1 MNKALCLDVC
11 LDAIS
16 AVSTGESINKQAI
29 QLALA
34 PTTGTTFGS
43 VCSVTPVKTA
53 AAFKDVK
60 INKVSVGSVQLF
72 NNLKEYTDV
81 YINAVKR
88 SAGVDDFVKTD
99 TWFHH
104 TECFPV
110 VEHNT
115 NGKHYLWAIFNRGES
130 MYIKDG
136 TEITKEQV
144 AEYMTPSEAKKLLEP
159 SKTVYN
165 ATNDLE
171 HDVTVRTISLDNIA
185 WMNLNHL
192 KLRRV

>member
-11 LDAIS
+11 LDAIF
-16 AVSTGESINKQAI
+16 AVSAGESINKQAI

-34 PTTGTTFGS
+34 PTSGTTFGS

-88 SAGVDDFVKTD
+88 SSGSEEFVKSD

-104 TECFPV
+104 TDCFPV

-115 NGKHYLWAIFNRGES
+115 TGKHYLWAIFNHADS

-136 TEITKEQV
+136 VEMTKTQV
-144 AEYMTPSEAKKLLEP
+144 AEYLTPSEAKKLLGP
-159 SKTVYN
+159 SSKVYN
-165 ATNDLE
+165 AANDLE
-171 HDVTVRTISLDNIA
+171 HDVTVRTIGLDNVVWVRA
-185 WMNLNHL
+185 VGLMVS
-192 KLRRV
+192 K